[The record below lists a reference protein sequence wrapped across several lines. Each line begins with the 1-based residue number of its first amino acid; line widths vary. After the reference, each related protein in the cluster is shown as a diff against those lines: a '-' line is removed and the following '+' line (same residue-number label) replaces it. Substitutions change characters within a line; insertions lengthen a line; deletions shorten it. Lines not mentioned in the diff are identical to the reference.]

1 MDDIRDII
9 KKGFAKCK
17 LDIETLKDENFQLKN
32 NLYKINE
39 ENSQLRNKID
49 NLNYNISELK
59 GELNGLKIAIDYIKD
74 FQSNKHNIPQTNKNE
89 NISTNTPKQTQHEV
103 ITNSNNVSNEN
114 ENMQT
119 NLSNKNKKTQSSH
132 IKDPYEALLAFKAK
146 ANKREI
152 LKQKLT
158 TMISEN
164 GMYLSELKFLFVD
177 HYRYCSKA
185 TFYNYL
191 KELELEQNIK
201 IERMS
206 GKNVVYPITLLN
218 RQI

>member
-17 LDIETLKDENFQLKN
+17 LDIETLKDENSQLKN
-32 NLYKINE
+32 HFNKIND
-39 ENSQLRNKID
+39 ENSQLKTKID
-49 NLNYNISELK
+49 NLNNNMSELK
-59 GELNGLKIAIDYIKD
+59 GELNGLKIAIDYIKN
-74 FQSNKHNIPQTNKNE
+74 FQSNINNNDNNKISNTQNDIQQE
-89 NISTNTPKQTQHEV
+89 KNNSTN
-103 ITNSNNVSNEN
+103 NSNNN
-114 ENMQT
+114 T
-119 NLSNKNKKTQSSH
+119 NTTETTQINSTNKTKKNSINH

-152 LKQKLT
+152 LKQKLI

-206 GKNVVYPITLLN
+206 GKNIVYPVNLLN
-218 RQI
+218 KQI